1 MTLAQLDIILP
12 IDTYCYYWN
21 KVQICNALVYIFN
34 SWKLYYDMT
43 FATPIIYFFS
53 DLSGKSFLSASKSE
67 EDESLE
73 NVNQV

>member
-1 MTLAQLDIILP
+1 
-12 IDTYCYYWN
+12 
-21 KVQICNALVYIFN
+21 
-34 SWKLYYDMT
+34 MT
-43 FATPIIYFFS
+43 FATPIIYFFP